1 MHEGDVNALTMAIAA
16 GASAKTEI
24 ITTITTAQKLTAS
37 QIATLQA
44 ELNAAIEARDKLA
57 AAVTAAESAL
67 AELNAAL
74 NSGNAE
80 RIAAAITA
88 AEQAEAKLS
97 TAIKAEATANAN
109 LEAAIKVA
117 IAASAPGAPQPQTQT
132 PLVGTTVTTTVI
144 PAGPITWAPGFG
156 PNGVVASVQ
165 TAPTTGTASTTSNN
179 TAVAGVQTVPQTGTQ
194 SGSAVAGVQNLPS
207 TNTGDT
213 SGLVG
218 LGAALMALGAFLV
231 RMPTKS
237 RK

>member
-1 MHEGDVNALTMAIAA
+1 VQT
-16 GASAKTEI
+16 
-24 ITTITTAQKLTAS
+24 Q
-37 QIATLQA
+37 
-44 ELNAAIEARDKLA
+44 LNAAIEARDKLA
-57 AAVTAAESAL
+57 AAVTAAENAL

-80 RIAAAITA
+80 RIAAAVTA

-97 TAIKAEATANAN
+97 AAIGAEATANAS
-109 LEAAIKVA
+109 LETAIEAA
-117 IAASAPGAPQPQTQT
+117 IAASAPGAPQQQAQT
-132 PLVGTTVTTTVI
+132 PSVGTTATVI

-165 TAPTTGTASTTSNN
+165 TAPTGTTTGTTAGTSSNN
-179 TAVAGVQTVPQTGTQ
+179 TAVAGVQTVPQTGT
-194 SGSAVAGVQNLPS
+194 AVAGAQSLPS

-213 SGLVG
+213 NGLLG

-231 RMPTKS
+231 RLPTKS